1 MDFKN
6 SILVRV
12 LISVILYFLLFL
24 IYSKLDAL
32 FVYFIIVFLIS
43 IIDILVLLF
52 KKKFELFLSMLIWYS
67 SLLGIVYSLIDNGY
81 RIGL

>member
-1 MDFKN
+1 MDLKN

-32 FVYFIIVFLIS
+32 FAYFIIVFLIS
-43 IIDILVLLF
+43 VIDILVLLF
-52 KKKFELFLSMLIWYS
+52 KKNFELFLSMLIWYS

>member
-1 MDFKN
+1 MDLKN

-12 LISVILYFLLFL
+12 LISVILYFLLLL

-32 FVYFIIVFLIS
+32 FAYFIIVFLIS
-43 IIDILVLLF
+43 VIDILVLLF